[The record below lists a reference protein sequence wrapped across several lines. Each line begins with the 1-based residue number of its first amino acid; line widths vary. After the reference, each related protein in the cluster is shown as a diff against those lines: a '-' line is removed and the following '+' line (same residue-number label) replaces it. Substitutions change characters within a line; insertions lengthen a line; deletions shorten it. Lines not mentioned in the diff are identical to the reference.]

1 MKPSGRPKPILTLSD
16 DEVRKLKS
24 WASRLKSTQRIAHR
38 A

>member
-1 MKPSGRPKPILTLSD
+1 MKPSGRPNPILTLSD

-24 WASRLKSTQRIAHR
+24 WASRLMSTQRIAHR